1 MSHVSD
7 DLNVAPSVAADALY
21 GDFEDLETGDKF
33 ADGVNKRQ
41 SAAVATGSDED
52 SEKDGDDQDD
62 APSKSHFASRCFSL

>member
-7 DLNVAPSVAADALY
+7 ELNVAPSVAADALY

-41 SAAVATGSDED
+41 SVATGSDED

-62 APSKSHFASRCFSL
+62 APSKFHLASRCFSL